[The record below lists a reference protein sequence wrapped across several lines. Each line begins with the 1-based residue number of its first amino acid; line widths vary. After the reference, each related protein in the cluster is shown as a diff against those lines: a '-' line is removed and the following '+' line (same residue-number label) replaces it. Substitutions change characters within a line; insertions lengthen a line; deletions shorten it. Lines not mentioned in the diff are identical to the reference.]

1 VSIEEEED
9 HYTHSLGWGF
19 RFHWG
24 HTFFFLAHAAKMTTR
39 PAGPR
44 LSVRLAVNAVFVI
57 LFYVGPAVCVD
68 LKKMLRLLL
77 LRHPLMTQRERER
90 CATRTAKNN
99 KRVYLLF
106 WKSIG

>member
-1 VSIEEEED
+1 MSIEEEED

-68 LKKMLRLLL
+68 LKNAAAAAAAASVNDSKG
-77 LRHPLMTQRERER
+77 TREM
-90 CATRTAKNN
+90 CHTHC
-99 KRVYLLF
+99 
-106 WKSIG
+106 